1 MTHRLKL
8 HMRRFVREESG
19 SVETVAF
26 ALWMPMIVLILLTM
40 LEVGAYTARATMLER
55 AMDQTVRSIRLET
68 GAAPQHNA
76 IKDMICERAV
86 ILPDCTTNLRLEM
99 VQRDPRGWTALPGSA
114 DCTDTALE
122 VAPVRAFVNGQT
134 NELMVLRACAKVT
147 PIFPI
152 TFLAPSLQKDNAGD
166 YALLAATSF
175 VQEPR

>member
-1 MTHRLKL
+1 MSTRLSRAISRF
-8 HMRRFVREESG
+8 RRSEAGNATIEFAITFPAVMMLLLSG
-19 SVETVAF
+19 IELAMSSLQHA
-26 ALWMPMIVLILLTM
+26 
-40 LEVGAYTARATMLER
+40 MLER

-68 GAAPQHNA
+68 GAAPQHDA